1 MRPERCRSAGC
12 RSLSLL
18 LGRPV
23 QGPPRSFLPLRCR
36 APIWVRPP
44 PGAPVCG
51 SPWAEGR
58 AIRQVCARWSRRLS
72 GPHGSRPVSDL
83 ESLRA
88 ISGFGFAHWPF
99 GGVGLH
105 RAIPAHPGRCA
116 SDALS
121 CPSGQGYAWT
131 STRRRLAT
139 TPLPLASSQH
149 ERLLQRTCISE
160 MPLVPG
166 VQKGGALPDGARL
179 PGATNVMRC

>member
-58 AIRQVCARWSRRLS
+58 AIRQICARWSGRLS
-72 GPHGSRPVSDL
+72 GPHSSRSVSDL

-88 ISGFGFAHWPF
+88 ISGFGFAHRPF

-105 RAIPAHPGRCA
+105 RAIPANPGRCA

-121 CPSGQGYAWT
+121 CPSGRGYAAT
-131 STRRRLAT
+131 SIRRRLAT
-139 TPLPLASSQH
+139 TPLPWPAVSTNACCRGLASPRCRSCRAYKREARSQM
-149 ERLLQRTCISE
+149 EPAS
-160 MPLVPG
+160 LVP
-166 VQKGGALPDGARL
+166 R
-179 PGATNVMRC
+179 T